1 MNGENFEQRQDEILK
16 DIPEEFHSAVKWH
29 AYDRGHAY
37 GHEEVLIHVQNLVD
51 MLKDPIIKYTERLTK
66 NNQTAG

>member
-16 DIPEEFHSAVKWH
+16 EIPEEFHSAVSWH

-51 MLKDPIIKYTERLTK
+51 MLKDPIIKYTERLTNK
-66 NNQTAG
+66 N